1 MRTWLLGAGSL
12 VLVAALAEAAQAQ
25 VAEKVKV
32 VEKKAVEV
40 IYLSSLTPRKTNI
53 TPNLFDKGT
62 ASADKWYVYKDI
74 NLHMKPIKVGGTS
87 YRYGLTLLPGV
98 DLEYDLKGTY
108 RDLTAVVGIDD
119 DTKAEGEGSLV
130 IEGDGQELARVP
142 IVYRTVK
149 GKDGKPMKPERPM
162 KKVTVNVKD
171 VKTLKVSFKAKDD
184 LNGLS
189 LNVSLG
195 DAKFNK

>member
-87 YRYGLTLLPGV
+87 YRYG
-98 DLEYDLKGTY
+98 LKGTY